1 MAETYCGKT
10 CTDCSM
16 KEALSCPGC
25 KAGPGMPIGGS
36 CELARCARGRGHA
49 ACEGCD
55 FRTRCGTLRGRD
67 QIPEQRRLQAQIEEA
82 RLADIARRAPVLKRW
97 LWVLF
102 WLIIPN
108 TLASVMTNTTVA
120 NWVPALYMPGLV
132 LGAGCTVAYGVVLL
146 LLSGQNEHYRTAGI
160 CRLISGVIH
169 LLSILS
175 IFNQDPTTALVLSVA
190 AAIAVVIGTYQ
201 EFTAHSAVLTGADN
215 ALSDLWSSL
224 WKRYIGSIAAMLG
237 SIVLMLIFPVLGML
251 VLLAASIAV
260 LIVGI
265 VNLVY
270 LYNTAKV
277 FSGYCHS

>member
-10 CTDCSM
+10 CAACSM
-16 KEALSCPGC
+16 KEKLSCPGC

-36 CELARCARGRGHA
+36 CELARCARSRGRT
-49 ACEGCD
+49 ACESCD
-55 FRTRCGTLRGRD
+55 FQPRCDKLRSRD

-82 RLADIARRAPVLKRW
+82 RLAEIAKRAPVLKRW

-102 WLIIPN
+102 WLVVPN
-108 TLASVMTNTTVA
+108 TLASIMTNTTVA

-132 LGAGCTVAYGVVLL
+132 LGASCTVAYGVVLL

-160 CRLISGVIH
+160 CRLICGVIN
-169 LLSILS
+169 LLSVFTQNSVPI
-175 IFNQDPTTALVLSVA
+175 ALLLSVA
-190 AAIAVVIGTYQ
+190 AAIAAVIGTYQ

-215 ALSDLWSSL
+215 ALSDLWASL
-224 WKRYIGSIAAMLG
+224 WKWYIGSIVAMIG
-237 SIVLMLIFPVLGML
+237 SVVLTLIIPVLGML
-251 VLLAASIAV
+251 VLLAASIAC

-265 VNLVY
+265 VNLVF